1 LKQLWLILGEA
12 AERAILAFRLFH
24 VAYDGVA
31 IVIGKQIPKP
41 DRLLSRTTNFERE
54 HCPGNSKL
62 AEQNQDQHDNE
73 YEAEPAVTWH
83 GGGPPAPR
91 RRVPPGRRC

>member
-1 LKQLWLILGEA
+1 MADFGQMPLRGLSSH
-12 AERAILAFRLFH
+12 FRLFH

-41 DRLLSRTTNFERE
+41 DRLLSRTTNFKRE

-73 YEAEPAVTWH
+73 YEAEAAATVVAGAVEGAAAEPAK
-83 GGGPPAPR
+83 APE
-91 RRVPPGRRC
+91 